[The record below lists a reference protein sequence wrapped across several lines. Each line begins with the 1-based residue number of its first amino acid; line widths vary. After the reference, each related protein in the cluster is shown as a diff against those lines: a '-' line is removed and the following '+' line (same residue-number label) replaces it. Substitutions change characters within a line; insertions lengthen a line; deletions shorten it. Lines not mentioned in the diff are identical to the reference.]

1 MEDSPIVI
9 EPNKR
14 TRISSFGSGSL
25 YHDTTELLSFIEGSK
40 VKAYETFSNR
50 ALDHFYNQLT
60 FALNKSGYSASS
72 YQMNNFLKALNEIVS
87 IIGYDVRELQIKVSG
102 DEELLIIRSGKRGLH
117 YIIVGSEENEIFYGF
132 SGKKTGDYS
141 ITEFDGINVFIS
153 DIVALFLNI

>member
-1 MEDSPIVI
+1 
-9 EPNKR
+9 
-14 TRISSFGSGSL
+14 
-25 YHDTTELLSFIEGSK
+25 
-40 VKAYETFSNR
+40 
-50 ALDHFYNQLT
+50 
-60 FALNKSGYSASS
+60 
-72 YQMNNFLKALNEIVS
+72 MNNFLKALNEIVS
-87 IIGYDVRELQIKVSG
+87 IIGYDVREFQIKVSG